1 MTSPDDLLR
10 FIGSS
15 FRSVWALE
23 VLLVLKREPRQW
35 THAELVSTMRASE
48 LVVSRALD
56 ALLAAGLVSI
66 EGEGARYMPVNA
78 SVAECVEQVEKLY
91 GYQFRVRGKAVTA
104 NDIDRILRESRNPTE
119 RLAVWEASKAVGPV
133 LKPGMIRLRA
143 LRNQVVQALGYPD
156 FFNIAGTINNQT
168 GQAVEVVAITMG
180 VYLTLSLITSYF
192 MNWYNA
198 RMALVER

>member
-1 MTSPDDLLR
+1 MTGPDDLLR

-48 LVVSRALD
+48 LVISRALD

-91 GYQFRVRGKAVTA
+91 AARPDAVRRAIV
-104 NDIDRILRESRNPTE
+104 SPS
-119 RLAVWEASKAVGPV
+119 ASAAAAFADAF
-133 LKPGMIRLRA
+133 RLRK
-143 LRNQVVQALGYPD
+143 D
-156 FFNIAGTINNQT
+156 
-168 GQAVEVVAITMG
+168 
-180 VYLTLSLITSYF
+180 
-192 MNWYNA
+192 
-198 RMALVER
+198 